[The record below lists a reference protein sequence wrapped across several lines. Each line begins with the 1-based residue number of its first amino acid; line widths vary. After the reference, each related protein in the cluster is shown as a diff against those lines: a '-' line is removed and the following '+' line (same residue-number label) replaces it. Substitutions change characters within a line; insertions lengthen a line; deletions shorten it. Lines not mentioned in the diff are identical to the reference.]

1 MAYGR
6 GKMLL
11 NGEVLPGA
19 APLRG
24 VLVKPT
30 ADELREI
37 ETLRA
42 TNALLMREI
51 AALKEREARTQQLA
65 HRDDLTGLYNRRRMR
80 ELLDWAIAE
89 AARHGQCVGLLFI
102 DLNGFKSINDE
113 YGHAAGDRILSHV
126 ATRIAGRVRTGD
138 IVCRFGGDEFVVVL
152 PSVPDAKAVA
162 QVADAIRERV
172 ALPYWIDDNEQ
183 HLTAAIGE
191 SMYPHDGE
199 SADVLLHR
207 ADQTM
212 YRLKARL
219 TRPMVSLGRMQPRH
233 SRRRGDRSSD
243 ADGEIP
249 GGDL

>member
-6 GKMLL
+6 SKMLL

-19 APLRG
+19 PPLRG
-24 VLVKPT
+24 VPVKT
-30 ADELREI
+30 TDELREI

-42 TNALLMREI
+42 TNALLVREI
-51 AALKEREARTQQLA
+51 AALKEREARTQRLA

-80 ELLDWAIAE
+80 ELLDSAIAE

-102 DLNGFKSINDE
+102 DLNGFKSINDA

-162 QVADAIRERV
+162 RVADAIRERL

-212 YRLKARL
+212 YRLKVRL
-219 TRPMVSLGRMQPRH
+219 TRPMINLGSTQPRH

>member
-1 MAYGR
+1 
-6 GKMLL
+6 MLL

-19 APLRG
+19 PPLRG

-30 ADELREI
+30 DELREI

-80 ELLDWAIAE
+80 ELLDSAIAE

-113 YGHAAGDRILSHV
+113 HGHAAGDRILSSV
-126 ATRIAGRVRTGD
+126 AMRIAGRVRTGD
-138 IVCRFGGDEFVVVL
+138 IVCRLGGDEFVVIL
-152 PSVPDAKAVA
+152 PNVPDAAAVA

-172 ALPYWIDDNEQ
+172 ALPYWIDDKER

-199 SADVLLHR
+199 SAEVLLHR

-212 YRLKARL
+212 YRLKTRSA
-219 TRPMVSLGRMQPRH
+219 RPMVSLGSAPQPRH
-233 SRRRGDRSSD
+233 YRRRDDRLSDPSGD
-243 ADGEIP
+243 IP
-249 GGDL
+249 GGDP

>member
-1 MAYGR
+1 
-6 GKMLL
+6 MLV
-11 NGEVLPGA
+11 NGNALPGA
-19 APLRG
+19 RPPAGVPATDERG
-24 VLVKPT
+24 ET
-30 ADELREI
+30 DAHDEI

-42 TNALLMREI
+42 TNALLMREM
-51 AALKEREARTQQLA
+51 AALREREARIQQLA

-80 ELLDWAIAE
+80 ELLDLAIAE
-89 AARHGQCVGLLFI
+89 AARQRQCVGLLFI

-113 YGHAAGDRILSHV
+113 YGHGAGDAILANV

-138 IVCRFGGDEFVVVL
+138 IVCRFGGDEFVVIL
-152 PSVPDAKAVA
+152 PNVPDAAAVA
-162 QVADAIRERV
+162 QVADAIRDRV
-172 ALPYWIDDNEQ
+172 ALPHWIDDKEQ

-219 TRPMVSLGRMQPRH
+219 TRPMVSLGRMPQPRLA
-233 SRRRGDRSSD
+233 RRRGDRSKSD
-243 ADGEIP
+243 P
-249 GGDL
+249 GGKSSGGDR